1 MSKLSSYSRIKT
13 FQCHKVSVLSAPQ
26 VSAYTRNQRGMMW
39 KHPSVSEQGSSR
51 GSEELTVILI
61 QKRFYEEIKQ
71 NVEAGMWEKCL
82 LTLQGG
88 RRTVKRV
95 VERLREVSRGKDVF
109 HFIKCLTAQGRKWSF
124 VLTLSQEHLK
134 KTIFING
141 TAVTINQYFK
151 SL

>member
-1 MSKLSSYSRIKT
+1 MSKLSRYSRIKT
-13 FQCHKVSVLSAPQ
+13 FQYHKVSVLSTPQ
-26 VSAYTRNQRGMMW
+26 VSAYTRNQCGMMW

-109 HFIKCLTAQGRKWSF
+109 HFIKCLTAQGRKLSF
-124 VLTLSQEHLK
+124 VLRSIWKELYSSMAQQWRSISILSHY
-134 KTIFING
+134 N
-141 TAVTINQYFK
+141 V
-151 SL
+151 